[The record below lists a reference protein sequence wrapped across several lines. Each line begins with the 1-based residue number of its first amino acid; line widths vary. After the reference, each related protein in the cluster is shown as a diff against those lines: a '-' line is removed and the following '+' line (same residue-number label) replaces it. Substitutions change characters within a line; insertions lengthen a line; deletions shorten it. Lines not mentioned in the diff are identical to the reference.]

1 MNDARAVSLP
11 LSVAQLGLWFSQKIA
26 GPGANFNLA
35 EAIEIHGWIDPGLFL
50 RALRQVSSEAEAV
63 RLRLIDVDGVPR
75 QCVVGTR
82 IDAFPYFDYSELSDP
97 DTATAAAEAWMA
109 HELSTQ
115 TEVDDRPLW
124 VCALFKIAHDR
135 HVWYHR
141 AHHIVLDGY
150 AGGLIARRVAEVY
163 SAYALNREPDASG
176 FHSLASLLESEES
189 YRASDRCRRDREYW
203 HEQLADLP
211 EPVTL
216 SRRQVRGDGGLRRS
230 TGYLD
235 SERTRRLR
243 ALGKQ
248 HAASLPQVL
257 IALIAAYYFRA
268 TGAADLVLGMP
279 VSGRVNHQLRHTPG
293 MLANAVLLRLRM
305 RPQQSIGELIAQVA
319 RVVAQALRHQRYR
332 YEDLRRELGLIGQG
346 QRVAWLGVNIEPFD
360 YALDFGGA
368 TGVPRNLSNGSAE
381 DLTVFVYDRGDDGGL
396 RFDFD
401 ANPSL
406 YGDAELDQHRRRL
419 QRLIDAALSDPA
431 AALCAIDVIGE
442 EERERLL
449 RHWNDTAAPLPTATL
464 PALFAE
470 QAWRSPEAVA
480 VCHGERRLSYRE
492 LHVRSLHEA
501 NRLIERGVAPG
512 QIVAMALP
520 RDENLLVA
528 MLAIGFAGAAYLP
541 LDPEAPEER
550 LANMLDDA
558 RPVLLLTSAELA
570 PRLARLSTPLATL
583 APAELAPSLATPR
596 AFDLSTLRSRAYV
609 LYTSGSTGLPKGVE
623 VSHANLSNLLEA
635 MRRRLAPLA
644 ADRFLAVST
653 VIFDVAALELFL
665 PLIVGA
671 RTVIAG
677 ADIVR
682 DPARLAGLIR
692 EHGIGYMQATP
703 SLWRML
709 LSSGDTDLSGVHALA
724 AGEALSAELA
734 QRLAALAD
742 RVSNLYGPTETSVY
756 STAIELSAADLAAP
770 PIGRPIRNTRVYVL
784 DDSGGLAPSGCPG
797 ELYIGGAG
805 VALGYLNRPELTAQ
819 RFLPDPFDPDGGRMY
834 RSGDRVRWREDGV
847 LEYLGRSD
855 QQVKIRGIRVE
866 PGEIESQLMRHAT
879 VGEAAVIAEPA
890 GSEGGLRLTA
900 YLVPAA
906 GETIRIDALRRHLA
920 ERLPDY
926 MIPSA
931 LVSLPALPLTPSG
944 KLDRKA
950 LPAPERGERNGF
962 VAPRTPVER
971 KLAAIWKE
979 LLGLTRVGVHDNFF
993 ELGGDSLIAAQLIAR
1008 LPERFGKRLPVA
1020 SLFEA
1025 STIAGLAALL
1035 EHTDHEHGDPLGVV
1049 LSLRRA
1055 TTPSAAPRPLFCI
1068 HPIAGLSLGYSGLLR
1083 HLDPAMPVYGLQARG
1098 LRGMDRLPD
1107 SIDEI
1112 AADYLAQIRR
1122 IQPEGPYR
1130 LLGRSLG
1137 GLIGHAIAAQMSE
1150 QSERVELLAMIDSYL
1165 FTAGAPGQAREP
1177 GDEVRAALDFLGIAP
1192 GPGPAPRTLDELAPA
1207 LLAYNARSMPLL
1219 REIARDHPRFVE
1231 HAFAVMRNNLA
1242 LARRHAPR
1250 RLDLDLVYFHATQRL
1265 SDPSALIEH
1274 DPETWRPYIGGRF
1287 ELHALDCHH
1296 ESVLD
1301 TLPAA
1306 RIGHVL
1312 SRHLERLQPRSA
1324 ACANA
1329 GDDGLQPRTVAHA

>member
-35 EAIEIHGWIDPGLFL
+35 EAIEINGWIDPGLFL
-50 RALRQVSSEAEAV
+50 RALRQVSSEADAV
-63 RLRLIDVDGVPR
+63 RVRLIDIDGVPR
-75 QCVVGTR
+75 QRVVGTR
-82 IDAFPYFDYSELSDP
+82 IDAFPYFDYSDQADP
-97 DTATAAAEAWMA
+97 AAAAEAWMRS
-109 HELSTQ
+109 ELRAQ
-115 TEVDDRPLW
+115 ADLDDSPLW
-124 VCALFKIAHDR
+124 VCALFKLADER

-150 AGGLIARRVAEVY
+150 AGGLIARRVAEIY
-163 SAYALNREPDASG
+163 SAYALNREPEPAG
-176 FHSLASLLESEES
+176 FHTLASLLEAEDG

-203 HEQLADLP
+203 HEQLAELP

-216 SRRQVRGDGGLRRS
+216 SRRSARGDGGLRRA
-230 TGYLD
+230 TGFLSAD
-235 SERTRRLR
+235 SSRRLR
-243 ALGKQ
+243 ELGRQ
-248 HAASLPQVL
+248 CAASLPQVL
-257 IALIAAYYFRA
+257 IALVAAYYYRA

-305 RPQQSIGELIAQVA
+305 SPTQTVAELIAQVA

-332 YEDLRRELGLIGQG
+332 YEDLRRELGLVGQG

-368 TGVPRNLSNGSAE
+368 SGEPRNLSNGTAE
-381 DLTVFVYDRGDDGGL
+381 DLTVFVYDRGDDSGL

-401 ANPSL
+401 ANPAL
-406 YGDAELDQHRRRL
+406 YDDAELAEHCRRL
-419 QRLIDAALSDPA
+419 QRLIDAALDDPA
-431 AALCAIDVIGE
+431 ARLCAIDVLGE
-442 EERERLL
+442 DERGRLL
-449 RHWNDTAAPLPTATL
+449 RQGNGTAAPLPTATV

-470 QAWRSPEAVA
+470 QAWRSPEAIA

-501 NRLIERGVAPG
+501 NRLIECGVTPG
-512 QIVAMALP
+512 GIVAMALP

-541 LDPEAPEER
+541 LDPDAPDER
-550 LANMLDDA
+550 IAQMLEDA
-558 RPVLLLTSAELA
+558 APTLLLTSPTLA
-570 PRLARLSTPLATL
+570 PRLARLGTPVTTL
-583 APAELAPSLATPR
+583 APDARAYAISAPR
-596 AFDLSTLRSRAYV
+596 AFDLSTLQARAYV
-609 LYTSGSTGLPKGVE
+609 LYTSGSTGRPKGVE
-623 VSHANLSNLLEA
+623 VGHDNLSNLLEA
-635 MRRRLAPLA
+635 MRRQLRPLA

-682 DPARLAGLIR
+682 DPPRLAALIR

-724 AGEALSAELA
+724 AGEALPGELA
-734 QRLAALAD
+734 QRLAGLAD

-756 STAIELSAADLAAP
+756 STAIELSATDLAAP
-770 PIGRPIRNTRVYVL
+770 PIGRPLLNTRVYVL
-784 DDSGGLAPSGCPG
+784 DDSGGLVPGGCPG
-797 ELYIGGAG
+797 ELYIAGAG
-805 VALGYLNRPELTAQ
+805 VARGYLNRPELTAQ
-819 RFLPDPFDPDGGRMY
+819 RFLPDPFDARGGRMY

-847 LEYLGRSD
+847 LEYLGRND
-855 QQVKIRGIRVE
+855 QQIKIRGIRVE
-866 PGEIESQLMRHAT
+866 PGEIESQLMRHAA
-879 VGEAAVIAEPA
+879 VAEAAVVAEA
-890 GSEGGLRLTA
+890 TGGEGGMRLLA
-900 YLVPAA
+900 YLVPRAGAA
-906 GETIRIDALRRHLA
+906 IDTDALRRHLA
-920 ERLPDY
+920 QSLPDY
-926 MIPSA
+926 MMPSA
-931 LVSLPALPLTPSG
+931 LMALPALPLTPSG

-950 LPAPERGERNGF
+950 LPAPQRGERNGF
-962 VAPRTPVER
+962 VAPRTAEER

-979 LLGLTRVGVHDNFF
+979 LLGLPRIGVHDNFF

-1035 EHTDHEHGDPLGVV
+1035 ARTDHEHGDPLGAM
-1049 LSLRRA
+1049 LTLR
-1055 TTPSAAPRPLFCI
+1055 AAPPGRAAPLRPLFCI

-1083 HLDPAMPVYGLQARG
+1083 HLDPALPVYGLQSRG
-1098 LRGMDRLPD
+1098 LRGLDRLPD
-1107 SIDEI
+1107 SIDDI
-1112 AADYLAQIRR
+1112 ADDYLAQIRR
-1122 IQPEGPYR
+1122 LQPQGPYR

-1137 GLIGHAIAAQMSE
+1137 GLIGHAIAARLHE
-1150 QSERVELLAMIDSYL
+1150 QGERVELLAMIDSYL
-1165 FTAGAPGQAREP
+1165 FAPAAPARDPAQEA
-1177 GDEVRAALDFLGIAP
+1177 RAALDFLGIAT
-1192 GPGPAPRTLDELAPA
+1192 GPGPAPGSLDELAPA
-1207 LLAYNARSMPLL
+1207 LLAHNVRSMPLL

-1250 RLDLDLVYFHATQRL
+1250 RLDLDLVYFHANQRL
-1265 SDPSALIEH
+1265 GDPSALIEH
-1274 DPETWRPYIGGRF
+1274 DPETWRPYVGGRF

-1296 ESVLD
+1296 EAVLD
-1301 TLPAA
+1301 AQPAA
-1306 RIGHVL
+1306 RIGRVL
-1312 SRHLERLQPRSA
+1312 RQHLALLQPASVSAADDDLERWA
-1324 ACANA
+1324 
-1329 GDDGLQPRTVAHA
+1329 VAHA

>member
-1 MNDARAVSLP
+1 MNDARTVSLP
-11 LSVAQLGLWFSQKIA
+11 LSVAQLGLWFSQKLA

-35 EAIEIHGWIDPGLFL
+35 EAIEIRGWIDPGLFL

-75 QCVVGTR
+75 QRIVGTR
-82 IDAFPYFDYSELSDP
+82 IDDFPYFDFSDDSDP
-97 DTATAAAEAWMA
+97 AAAAERWMA
-109 HELSTQ
+109 AELSAQ
-115 TEVDDRPLW
+115 VEPDDSPMW
-124 VCALFKIAHDR
+124 ACALFRLGHER

-150 AGGLIARRVAEVY
+150 AGGLIARRVAEIY
-163 SAYALNREPDASG
+163 SAYALNREPEPSG
-176 FHSLASLLESEES
+176 FHTLASLLEAEDT
-189 YRASDRCRRDREYW
+189 YRASNRCRRDREYW
-203 HEQLADLP
+203 HEQLAELP

-216 SRRQVRGDGGLRRS
+216 SRRRSRGDGGLRRS
-230 TGYLD
+230 SGFL
-235 SERTRRLR
+235 SSASTRRLR
-243 ALGKQ
+243 ALGKERS
-248 HAASLPQVL
+248 ASLPQVL
-257 IALIAAYYFRA
+257 IALVAAYYFRA

-305 RPQQSIGELIAQVA
+305 TPTQTVSELIAQVA

-332 YEDLRRELGLIGQG
+332 YEDLRRELGLVGQG

-368 TGVPRNLSNGSAE
+368 TGTPRNLSNGSAE

-401 ANPSL
+401 ANPAL
-406 YGDAELDQHRRRL
+406 YDAAELDEHCRRL
-419 QRLIDAALSDPA
+419 QRLIDAALVDPEA
-431 AALCAIDVIGE
+431 TLCSIDVLGE

-449 RHWNDTAAPLPTATL
+449 RRWNDTAAPVPAATL

-470 QAWRSPEAVA
+470 QAWRSPEAIA
-480 VCHGERRLSYRE
+480 VCYGERRLSYRE
-492 LHVRSLHEA
+492 LHVRCLHEA

-528 MLAIGFAGAAYLP
+528 MLAIGLAGAAYLP
-541 LDPEAPEER
+541 LDPDAPDER
-550 LANMLDDA
+550 LASMLADA
-558 RPVLLLTSAELA
+558 KPALLLTSQALS
-570 PRLARLSTPLATL
+570 PRLARLGTPLATL
-583 APAELAPSLATPR
+583 APAEIAAALATPR
-596 AFDLSTLRSRAYV
+596 AFDLSTPEATAYV
-609 LYTSGSTGLPKGVE
+609 LYTSGSTGRPKGVE
-623 VSHANLSNLLEA
+623 VSHRNLSNLLEA
-635 MRRRLAPLA
+635 MRRQLAPIA
-644 ADRFLAVST
+644 SDRFLAVTT
-653 VIFDVAALELFL
+653 VVFDVAALELFL
-665 PLIVGA
+665 PLMVGA
-671 RTVIAG
+671 QTVIAG

-682 DPARLAGLIR
+682 DPPRLAALIR

-709 LSSGDTDLSGVHALA
+709 LSSGETDLFGVHALA
-724 AGEALSAELA
+724 AGEALPGELA
-734 QRLAALAD
+734 QRLARLAD
-742 RVSNLYGPTETSVY
+742 KVSNLYGPTETSVY
-756 STAIELSAADLAAP
+756 STAIELSDADLAAP
-770 PIGRPIRNTRVYVL
+770 PIGRPILNTRLYVL
-784 DDSGGLAPSGCPG
+784 DASGGPVPTGCPG
-797 ELYIGGAG
+797 ELYIAGAG
-805 VALGYLNRPELTAQ
+805 VAKGYLHRPELTAE
-819 RFLPDPFDPDGGRMY
+819 RFLPDPFDRDGGRMY
-834 RSGDRVRWREDGV
+834 RTGDVVRWREDGV

-855 QQVKIRGIRVE
+855 QQIKIRGIRVE
-866 PGEIESQLMRHAT
+866 PGEIESRLLEHA
-879 VGEAAVIAEPA
+879 GIADAAVIADPA
-890 GSEGGLRLTA
+890 SGEGGVRLSA
-900 YLVPAA
+900 YLVPVA
-906 GETIRIDALRRHLA
+906 GVALQVDAVRRHLA

-931 LVSLPALPLTPSG
+931 LVTVPALPLTPTG

-950 LPAPERGERNGF
+950 LPAPERGERSGF

-971 KLAAIWKE
+971 KLAAIWAE
-979 LLGLTRVGVHDNFF
+979 LLGLPRIGIHDNFF

-1025 STIAGLAALL
+1025 STVAGLAALL
-1035 EHTDHEHGDPLGVV
+1035 ERTDHEHGDPLGAV
-1049 LSLRRA
+1049 LSLRKPA
-1055 TTPSAAPRPLFCI
+1055 SSTAASPRPLFCI

-1083 HLDPAMPVYGLQARG
+1083 HLDPAMPVYGLQSRG
-1098 LRGMDRLPD
+1098 LRGMEPLPA

-1137 GLIGHAIAAQMSE
+1137 GLIGHAIAAQLNE
-1150 QSERVELLAMIDSYL
+1150 QGERVELLAMIDSYL
-1165 FTAGAPGQAREP
+1165 FAAPTPAHDP
-1177 GDEVRAALDFLGIAP
+1177 SDEVRAALGFLGIAADR
-1192 GPGPAPRTLDELAPA
+1192 GPTPRSLDELAPA
-1207 LLAYNARSMPLL
+1207 LLAHNARSMPLL

-1250 RLDLDLVYFHATQRL
+1250 KLDLDLVYFHATQRL
-1265 SDPSALIEH
+1265 GDPSGLIEH
-1274 DPETWRPYIGGRF
+1274 DPETWRSYVGGRF

-1301 TLPAA
+1301 TAPAA
-1306 RIGHVL
+1306 RIGQVL
-1312 SRHLERLQPRSA
+1312 RQRLDLLQRPTADALDDDRQPWS
-1324 ACANA
+1324 
-1329 GDDGLQPRTVAHA
+1329 VVHA